1 MVETHLN
8 NLDDEMIKL
17 LKIAGLKL
25 VHVGVESSNNVVWR
39 YEKITIKKISN
50 MRL

>member
-25 VHVGVESSNNVVWR
+25 VYVGVEFR
-39 YEKITIKKISN
+39 TT
-50 MRL
+50 LF